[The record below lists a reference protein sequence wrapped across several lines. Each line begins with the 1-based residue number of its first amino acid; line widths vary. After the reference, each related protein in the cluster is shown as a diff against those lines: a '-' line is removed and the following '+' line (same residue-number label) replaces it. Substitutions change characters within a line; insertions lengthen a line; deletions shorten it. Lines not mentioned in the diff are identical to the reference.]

1 MMSQQGDENSPRR
14 DPYIDRIA
22 VKSDGRV
29 HFVRVD
35 EIDFVE
41 SAANYVRLH
50 VGTTS
55 HLIRETL
62 RDLGSRLDPS
72 RFPRIHRC
80 TIVNLDR
87 VKEIQ
92 PWFSGD
98 AVVILKDGK
107 RLRLSRVFRSGF
119 ESATGTRL

>member
-1 MMSQQGDENSPRR
+1 M
-14 DPYIDRIA
+14 
-22 VKSDGRV
+22 
-29 HFVRVD
+29 
-35 EIDFVE
+35 E